1 MSTAER
7 GSNGTDARAVR
18 LAPGL
23 WRTDLQQEDLSA
35 PGLEVIHLHGEAL
48 GGKRGTP

>member
-7 GSNGTDARAVR
+7 GSNGTDRARCPAGPR
-18 LAPGL
+18 L